1 MEVVGR
7 TALKVTVIICARNEV
22 QNLGYVL
29 DHCRPYAD
37 ELLVVD
43 GHSTD
48 GTRELAAQ
56 RGARIVLDNGR
67 GKGDAIRVGI
77 QEARGDVLVFIDA
90 DCSHN
95 PHDIPALVA
104 PILRGDADHVTASR
118 MLGGSEELHGD
129 FAKFV
134 RCLGSDIIT
143 LGINYRYGVGLTDS
157 QNGFRALRT
166 SIARQLD
173 LKEDITTIE
182 QEMIIKTLALGGRM
196 AEVPSREAER
206 LSGTSC
212 INVRKVA
219 PRYVV
224 SWLKNLATNPPPPR
238 DKSLPWQR
246 YQNDNPWWRHEA
258 EDIVAESN
266 VTPFRRRPGTP
277 S

>member
-246 YQNDNPWWRHEA
+246 YQNDNPWWRHAVEV
-258 EDIVAESN
+258 IVAENN
-266 VTPFRRRPGTP
+266 VTPFRRRPSTP